1 METVN
6 KMPRSPTFVDTE
18 KTRQLWDLIL
28 DSIQSSNDVTGA
40 EVCYL
45 GAMTGHS
52 LMLPCVSLFPQNFQ
66 EILNKQLIDRF
77 MQKTLEE
84 AKVLNWCKVSRPLTP
99 VQTTGDGN
107 CLLHAVSQYMWGI
120 HDRSL
125 ALRRLLNRTMV
136 ADMTE
141 DLKRRWNRS
150 CKAHNQHVD
159 LEYASL
165 EWRQEWNIVVSM
177 TDPTPNPPEA
187 NDLPYKS
194 LEEFHIFVLANLL
207 RRPIIILA
215 EDVLHNFE
223 GHTFAPIHF
232 SGIYLPLRWKP
243 EECVR
248 SPIVLG
254 YLQQHFTP
262 LLSQEEAP
270 ALIGLATGE
279 FAVPLVKHDLTMLTV
294 QFLLE
299 HEETQA
305 KELLQKY
312 LDLMELPY
320 TRKESISM
328 VLAAK
333 LNLNPPPEEQDLIKD
348 FFQAVEKSYKKPEEI
363 QEAAEPEKVAQN
375 KIPPPAVKKE
385 KTEAGKEGKKC
396 SSAGCDMYG
405 TPEQN
410 RLCTKCFRDST
421 VSKKP
426 PGPAEAPALPP
437 NSSMLMRECR
447 TPGCQYF
454 CSIATGEYCHECY
467 EKNTGDQRR
476 REMEAGRATQTAKE
490 VQPPAG
496 NPNKCITEGCNN
508 DRNPDYENLCD
519 VCFIN
524 VVTKSG
530 QPPSVHPLKQTERSS
545 SLGIIPTT
553 PEPLHSVENRTNSQ
567 SLGHISDFTHPVKCI
582 IPECPRIGYP
592 KTNDMCKKCYIDQQ
606 GRVAGAVA
614 AAVTT
619 VARVLTHRSSTFTSA
634 KTSTPGGSPTCK
646 TVGCDMFG
654 APGQDWTK
662 AKYFKKCKTPDCQK
676 IGHENANGL
685 CHECYPKDSNTG
697 RLPDKSAAATNLPSS
712 GPEEL
717 VPTGAEGSTNPQIS
731 TQSETRPLRFEM
743 SSSSTLPLGPIDPLT
758 VQFLLEHEE
767 TQAKELLQ
775 KYLDLMELP
784 YTRKESISMVLAAK
798 KNLCPEELVPTGAEG
813 STNPQIST
821 QSETRPL
828 RFEMSSSST
837 LPLGPIDPLTGD
849 NNSTECLIEGCKNM
863 KLENTGG
870 RCYWCLKKGK
880 IPQTP
885 KPVTKPPTAPS
896 SSSDPPAAASSNIV
910 AAAVARD
917 AQPVPMLVDR
927 KQCPAPH
934 CDAYGNA
941 MYNGLC
947 SKCFHTL
954 QEYNS
959 KKPEASALWSSQSPL
974 PNGPHHSLEELP
986 ANTIITAGHGASVAP
1001 IHDGD
1006 AMTPRKGGYVTAA
1019 NTPEEVIGP
1028 EEHQLP
1034 SASGTAVEPPA
1045 DDPPPAYE
1053 DVVSSPPSLGQ
1064 LPTQVASGGTSTVRN
1079 VHRDLNILMEK
1090 TEEGEDLT
1098 SEHYSMS
1105 HYEEEKEKSLP
1116 IPVTNNSIHTGRAA
1130 ENREG
1135 DRLILHEKVEE
1146 FNAATDPQVDKKM
1159 EASSNMSAEASAPV
1173 TGSALRFGRDS
1184 CSSPNPA
1191 EEMPME
1197 MEEGGRKLRRPREAE
1212 SQAPPPKRHGSISSF
1227 DLYRSSPPTI
1237 EVPSEARPNNSPVD
1251 ADNLSS
1257 KPKELVDSC
1266 EEEDTTPHSP
1276 AALSCTS
1283 DPIGS
1288 STTAAVDPQSVPPV
1302 VDRKQCPAPHC
1313 DAYGDAMYKGLC
1325 SKCFHTLQEY
1335 NSKKPAASVSPLPNG
1350 PHHSSEELPANTIIT
1365 AGHGASVVLTPG
1377 NVTMTTEEGGTVSIA
1392 RTTTQVNGLDEP
1404 QLPCVNAAQG
1414 CEMFGTKEQMGFCF
1428 QCFGKHINQQPPVNQ
1443 PHQPPVNHPPQPANQ
1458 HQGETPLRVLAE
1470 VAGAS
1475 HYAARLPR
1483 QRCIAPGCDMH
1494 GEPENINMCSK
1505 CYLRHLAEVHRG
1517 KDIEAHRAQNL
1528 HTNVEPPAA
1537 YPPRIIHATVQTGP
1551 YYPPPAYNPVVPEPQ
1566 PTYAPPAYHNRQ
1578 PCATPNCPNDGH
1590 PDQEN
1595 LCAPCFQKFM
1605 SLMTPQ
1611 QAATKWEPQAAY
1623 QKYVTQHAN
1632 LEPPAAYPPR
1642 TGPYYPPLP
1651 TYNPVVPE
1659 PQRTSLPA
1667 YHNHRG
1673 KDIEA
1678 HRAQNLHTNV
1688 ELPAADPQRPS
1699 YRPGRP
1705 CRGPGC
1711 QAEATDQL
1719 GFCAG
1724 CFRDSLASGELEG
1737 IIEQLQQS
1745 TRPKDAAEQFG
1756 ATYGPKSGGICSS
1769 ENNRWMRTRGTGNQY
1784 PLSSMHGM
1792 ASLPGPGFSQCQNP
1806 IFNITGP
1813 VNVNLFPTNDPK
1825 ALQSMFS
1832 SLPVPPNNNTAMQYP
1847 IDRSLQECKKP
1858 GCTNF
1863 GNVKC
1868 HGYCNACY
1876 TGKAT
1881 KRQ

>member
-6 KMPRSPTFVDTE
+6 KMPRSPSFVDTE
-18 KTRQLWDLIL
+18 KSRQLWDLIL
-28 DSIQSSNDVTGA
+28 DSIQSGNDVTGA

-84 AKVLNWCKVSRPLTP
+84 AKVLNWCRVSRPLTP

-120 HDRSL
+120 HDRAL

-141 DLKRRWNRS
+141 DMKRRWNRS

-270 ALIGLATGE
+270 APIGLATGE

-333 LNLNPPPEEQDLIKD
+333 LNLNPPPEEQDFIKD
-348 FFQAVEKSYKKPEEI
+348 FFQAVEKFYKKPEKI

-410 RLCTKCFRDST
+410 GLCTKCFREST

-426 PGPAEAPALPP
+426 PGPAEAPAVPADVVP

-476 REMEAGRATQTAKE
+476 REVEAGRATQTAKE

-567 SLGHISDFTHPVKCI
+567 SLGHISDFTHPTKCI
-582 IPECPRIGYP
+582 IPECPRTGYP

-619 VARVLTHRSSTFTSA
+619 VAAVLTHLSSTFTSA

-646 TVGCDMFG
+646 TVGCEMFG
-654 APGQDWTK
+654 APGQDGYCSQCYLMELGKKSRPKPAVEIAATQQTVATAPQRPTEEVHPIVTVNDVTK
-662 AKYFKKCKTPDCQK
+662 AKYYKKCKTPDCQK

-697 RLPDKSAAATNLPSS
+697 RIPDKSAAATNLLSS

-731 TQSETRPLRFEM
+731 TQSETRPLGFEM
-743 SSSSTLPLGPIDPLT
+743 SSSSTLPLGPIDP
-758 VQFLLEHEE
+758 Q
-767 TQAKELLQ
+767 
-775 KYLDLMELP
+775 
-784 YTRKESISMVLAAK
+784 
-798 KNLCPEELVPTGAEG
+798 
-813 STNPQIST
+813 
-821 QSETRPL
+821 
-828 RFEMSSSST
+828 
-837 LPLGPIDPLTGD
+837 TGD
-849 NNSTECLIEGCKNM
+849 NNSTECLIEGCTNM

-885 KPVTKPPTAPS
+885 KATTKAPTAPS
-896 SSSDPPAAASSNIV
+896 SSSDPPAAASTNIG
-910 AAAVARD
+910 AAAAAAD
-917 AQPVPMLVDR
+917 PQPPQPIPSLVNR

-934 CDAYGNA
+934 CDAFGDA

-954 QEYNS
+954 QEY
-959 KKPEASALWSSQSPL
+959 
-974 PNGPHHSLEELP
+974 H
-986 ANTIITAGHGASVAP
+986 
-1001 IHDGD
+1001 
-1006 AMTPRKGGYVTAA
+1006 
-1019 NTPEEVIGP
+1019 
-1028 EEHQLP
+1028 
-1034 SASGTAVEPPA
+1034 
-1045 DDPPPAYE
+1045 
-1053 DVVSSPPSLGQ
+1053 
-1064 LPTQVASGGTSTVRN
+1064 
-1079 VHRDLNILMEK
+1079 
-1090 TEEGEDLT
+1090 
-1098 SEHYSMS
+1098 
-1105 HYEEEKEKSLP
+1105 
-1116 IPVTNNSIHTGRAA
+1116 
-1130 ENREG
+1130 
-1135 DRLILHEKVEE
+1135 
-1146 FNAATDPQVDKKM
+1146 
-1159 EASSNMSAEASAPV
+1159 
-1173 TGSALRFGRDS
+1173 
-1184 CSSPNPA
+1184 
-1191 EEMPME
+1191 
-1197 MEEGGRKLRRPREAE
+1197 
-1212 SQAPPPKRHGSISSF
+1212 
-1227 DLYRSSPPTI
+1227 
-1237 EVPSEARPNNSPVD
+1237 
-1251 ADNLSS
+1251 
-1257 KPKELVDSC
+1257 
-1266 EEEDTTPHSP
+1266 
-1276 AALSCTS
+1276 
-1283 DPIGS
+1283 
-1288 STTAAVDPQSVPPV
+1288 
-1302 VDRKQCPAPHC
+1302 
-1313 DAYGDAMYKGLC
+1313 
-1325 SKCFHTLQEY
+1325 
-1335 NSKKPAASVSPLPNG
+1335 SKKPAALPSPLPNG

-1365 AGHGASVVLTPG
+1365 AGHGASVVVTPG
-1377 NVTMTTEEGGTVSIA
+1377 NVTVTTEEGGTVSVA
-1392 RTTTQVNGLDEP
+1392 RTTTQVPDEP

-1428 QCFGKHINQQPPVNQ
+1428 QCFGKHINQQVPVNQ
-1443 PHQPPVNHPPQPANQ
+1443 PPQPPVNHPPQPANQ

-1494 GEPENINMCSK
+1494 GEPENLNMCSK
-1505 CYLRHLAEVHRG
+1505 CYLRHLAEVHRA

-1623 QKYVTQHAN
+1623 QKYVTQQQTKSSALKNCVISVAN
-1632 LEPPAAYPPR
+1632 IKVCNL
-1642 TGPYYPPLP
+1642 LS
-1651 TYNPVVPE
+1651 PV
-1659 PQRTSLPA
+1659 
-1667 YHNHRG
+1667 
-1673 KDIEA
+1673 
-1678 HRAQNLHTNV
+1678 
-1688 ELPAADPQRPS
+1688 
-1699 YRPGRP
+1699 
-1705 CRGPGC
+1705 
-1711 QAEATDQL
+1711 
-1719 GFCAG
+1719 
-1724 CFRDSLASGELEG
+1724 
-1737 IIEQLQQS
+1737 
-1745 TRPKDAAEQFG
+1745 
-1756 ATYGPKSGGICSS
+1756 
-1769 ENNRWMRTRGTGNQY
+1769 
-1784 PLSSMHGM
+1784 
-1792 ASLPGPGFSQCQNP
+1792 
-1806 IFNITGP
+1806 
-1813 VNVNLFPTNDPK
+1813 
-1825 ALQSMFS
+1825 
-1832 SLPVPPNNNTAMQYP
+1832 
-1847 IDRSLQECKKP
+1847 
-1858 GCTNF
+1858 
-1863 GNVKC
+1863 
-1868 HGYCNACY
+1868 
-1876 TGKAT
+1876 
-1881 KRQ
+1881 